1 MQGNVVD
8 SPKPEITREQIIERA
23 IGKCPVVALKL
34 SGIPAHCLLD
44 TGSQVSTV
52 TDKFFRK
59 HIGDDEN
66 MLATTSWLKIAAA
79 NGLGIPY
86 QGYVELEIETMG
98 LKIPNCGFL
107 VLKPSA
113 NPIVSEECII
123 GMNVIR
129 RCRQLVTAE
138 FDNALGGSL
147 DSGWR
152 AAFQQIQVCCIEG
165 KVTAR
170 VAGRDKVRI
179 PASSVSTVL
188 VKGHTKTSDTASK
201 LIIEPVTSPL
211 PPGLAVIPTLV
222 TNTSHFLP
230 LQVLNFSPEDVWLCP
245 RTRLGIISNV
255 DCVESEQTCQVKF
268 QRISADVEQV
278 SVDSNTEQTNSKMQT
293 ILDKLDIGGTEEE
306 RVALCALL
314 SRYIDVFTDDDENLG
329 HTDKVKHEIKLV
341 DDVPVTQPYRRIP
354 PNQYQEVQEHI
365 SKLLKKGIIQE
376 SESAYASPVVVVRKS
391 DGSIRL
397 CVDYRK
403 LNLKTKKDA
412 FPLPRIDESFDALKG
427 AKYFSTIDLAS
438 GYHQVAMDEK
448 DRQKTAFTTPFGLFE
463 YVRMPMGVCNG
474 PATFQRLM
482 QATMSDLIF
491 DIMLVYLDD
500 ILVYSPTFESHLER
514 LDIVFKRLQH
524 TGLKVKWGKCHFL
537 QKEVKFLGHQIS
549 AEGIA
554 TDPSKIAAVKEW
566 PVPATVKE
574 LQSFLGLCSY
584 YRRYVEGFS
593 KIAAPL
599 HDVVNQCHGAV
610 STAKASQKLS
620 TLWDTNSQNAFDTL
634 KDKLVTAPVL
644 GYADFTCPFI
654 LETDASGQG
663 LGAILCQQQ
672 GDKKRVIAYASRR
685 LRNAERND
693 KNYSSMKLELLALK
707 WAIVEKFR
715 GYLLGSKF
723 TVITDN
729 NPLCHLKSAKLGA
742 IEQRWVAQLAAFD
755 FDVQYRPGRCNP
767 AADALS
773 RHPLAGEPEPNDDE
787 FDDCI
792 AICNLI
798 CRGTALEPELVTAG
812 VKCCQL
818 NQIRAVETGHG
829 KSHSKEATPTLPGYS
844 KEELQTFQ
852 CQDPVISVFKPFW
865 DRDSQPSSQE
875 RKNLPVAVKSLLK
888 QWKRI
893 KMCDG
898 LLYRVVNDVNFGE
911 CFQLLVPSCLQKS
924 VMQSV
929 HDSMGHQGIERTLHL
944 LRQRAFWVGMHKDIE
959 HWVKNCQRCVL
970 TKMPNPKIH
979 PPMKSFLATRPL
991 EVVAVDFTLLEPASD
1006 GRENVLVI
1014 TDVFTKFT
1022 QAFPTR
1028 DQRAETT
1035 AKVLLKEWFMKYGV
1049 PERLHSDQGR
1059 NFESEVIAELC
1070 KMYGVKKTR
1079 TTPHHPTGNA
1089 QCERFNRTL
1098 HELLRTLPADKKR
1111 RWPEHLPELVYAY
1124 NVTPHATTGYS
1135 PYFLLYG
1142 VDPHLPVD
1150 ALLANENRN
1159 NKNLDWLAVHQ
1170 QRLKEAHTRAK
1181 EYAEQKAAERIAQHS
1196 HKVYCPPV
1204 EVGEYVYLRHR
1215 PAGRN
1220 KIQDAWS
1227 PVVYQVVD
1235 IVGTTYTVRPAEG
1248 GPIRRVNRVDIRQCV
1263 KTPDLTQRETER
1275 TVTKPTETTEPNTE
1289 ICDECEEAVIIE
1301 EVSFDLNPR
1310 LDVENCFVDEC
1321 VQPPEDSQL
1330 ISECELP
1337 VIEQAET
1344 EQVVTETCTTD
1355 QPCEVQTPT
1364 PCVRKA
1370 PIPAP
1375 RRTIRATAG
1384 KHPNP
1389 HREPRSV
1396 LEPELSSSMVSQII
1410 ASLGTVFFR
1419 EALKEVKN
1427 SYIVTEDVDG

>member
-1 MQGNVVD
+1 
-8 SPKPEITREQIIERA
+8 
-23 IGKCPVVALKL
+23 
-34 SGIPAHCLLD
+34 
-44 TGSQVSTV
+44 
-52 TDKFFRK
+52 
-59 HIGDDEN
+59 
-66 MLATTSWLKIAAA
+66 
-79 NGLGIPY
+79 
-86 QGYVELEIETMG
+86 
-98 LKIPNCGFL
+98 
-107 VLKPSA
+107 
-113 NPIVSEECII
+113 
-123 GMNVIR
+123 MNVIC
-129 RCRQLVTAE
+129 RCRQLVAAE
-138 FDNALGGSL
+138 FDSVLGGSL

-152 AAFQQIQVCCIEG
+152 TAFQQIQVCCIER
-165 KVTAR
+165 KVAAR

-179 PASSVSTVL
+179 PAASVSTVL
-188 VKGHTKTSDTASK
+188 VRGHTKTSGTFSQI
-201 LIIEPVTSPL
+201 IIEPVTTPQ
-211 PPGLAVIPTLV
+211 PPGLAVIPTLG
-222 TNTSHFLP
+222 TNTGHFHP
-230 LQVLNFSPEDVWLCP
+230 LQVVNFSSEDVWLCP

-255 DCVESEQTCQVKF
+255 DCVENEQTCQVKF

-278 SVDSNTEQTNSKMQT
+278 LVDSNTDPTVSKVQTM
-293 ILDKLDIGGTEEE
+293 LDKLDIGGTEEE

-314 SRYIDVFTDDDENLG
+314 SCYTDVFTDDEENLG
-329 HTDKVKHEIKLV
+329 HTDK
-341 DDVPVTQPYRRIP
+341 
-354 PNQYQEVQEHI
+354 
-365 SKLLKKGIIQE
+365 
-376 SESAYASPVVVVRKS
+376 
-391 DGSIRL
+391 
-397 CVDYRK
+397 
-403 LNLKTKKDA
+403 
-412 FPLPRIDESFDALKG
+412 
-427 AKYFSTIDLAS
+427 
-438 GYHQVAMDEK
+438 
-448 DRQKTAFTTPFGLFE
+448 
-463 YVRMPMGVCNG
+463 
-474 PATFQRLM
+474 
-482 QATMSDLIF
+482 
-491 DIMLVYLDD
+491 
-500 ILVYSPTFESHLER
+500 
-514 LDIVFKRLQH
+514 
-524 TGLKVKWGKCHFL
+524 
-537 QKEVKFLGHQIS
+537 IS

-554 TDPSKIAAVKEW
+554 TYPSKIAAVKEW
-566 PVPATVKE
+566 SMPTTVKE

-599 HDVVNQCHGAV
+599 HDLVNQCRAV
-610 STAKASQKLS
+610 STAKSSQKLS
-620 TLWDTNSQNAFDTL
+620 ALWDANSQDAFDTL
-634 KDKLVTAPVL
+634 KEKLVTAPVL

-654 LETDASGQG
+654 LETDTSGQG
-663 LGAILCQQQ
+663 LGANLCQQQ

-723 TVITDN
+723 MVITDN
-729 NPLCHLKSAKLGA
+729 NPLCHLKNAKLGA
-742 IEQRWVAQLAAFD
+742 IEQRWVAQLAAFN

-787 FDDCI
+787 EFDDCI

-798 CRGTALEPELVTAG
+798 CRGTTLEPELVTAG

-818 NQIRAVETGHG
+818 NQIRAAEADQCEP
-829 KSHSKEATPTLPGYS
+829 HSKKATPTLPGYS

-852 CQDPVISVFKPFW
+852 CQDPVISVFKQFW
-865 DRDSQPSSQE
+865 DRYSQPSSQE
-875 RKNLPVAVKSLLK
+875 RKNLPVTVKSLLK
-888 QWKRI
+888 QWKHIQMR
-893 KMCDG
+893 DG
-898 LLYRVVNDVNFGE
+898 LLYRVVKDNHFGE
-911 CFQLLVPSCLQKS
+911 CFQFLVPSCLQQS

-929 HDSMGHQGIERTLHL
+929 HDSMGHQGIERTLKL

-1014 TDVFTKFT
+1014 TDVFTKF
-1022 QAFPTR
+1022 PTR
-1028 DQRAETT
+1028 DQKAETT
-1035 AKVLLKEWFMKYGV
+1035 AKILLKEWFMKYGI

-1070 KMYGVKKTR
+1070 KMYSVKKTR

-1098 HELLRTLPADKKR
+1098 HELLRTLPADKKK

-1150 ALLANENRN
+1150 ALLANENGN

-1170 QRLKEAHTRAK
+1170 NRLKEAHARAK

-1196 HKVYCPPV
+1196 HKVYCPSV

-1235 IVGTTYTVRPAEG
+1235 IVGTTYTVQPAEG
-1248 GPIRRVNRVDIRQCV
+1248 EPIKRVNRVDIRPCV
-1263 KTPDLTQRETER
+1263 NTPDLTHRNTGKK
-1275 TVTKPTETTEPNTE
+1275 TVTTPTETTGLD
-1289 ICDECEEAVIIE
+1289 IDSCDEVEDAVIIE
-1301 EVSFDLNPR
+1301 EVSFNLNPR
-1310 LDVENCFVDEC
+1310 PDVENCFVDDC
-1321 VQPPEDSQL
+1321 VQQPEDSDL
-1330 ISECELP
+1330 ISDHDPP
-1337 VIEQAET
+1337 VLEQAET
-1344 EQVVTETCTTD
+1344 EHVETEIETCTTD
-1355 QPCEVQTPT
+1355 QPCEMQAST

-1375 RRTIRATAG
+1375 RRTKRVTAG

-1389 HREPRSV
+1389 YHEPRSV
-1396 LEPELSSSMVSQII
+1396 LEPELSPSMVSQII
-1410 ASLGTVFFR
+1410 ASLGSVFFR

-1427 SYIVTEDVDG
+1427 SYFVTEDVDC